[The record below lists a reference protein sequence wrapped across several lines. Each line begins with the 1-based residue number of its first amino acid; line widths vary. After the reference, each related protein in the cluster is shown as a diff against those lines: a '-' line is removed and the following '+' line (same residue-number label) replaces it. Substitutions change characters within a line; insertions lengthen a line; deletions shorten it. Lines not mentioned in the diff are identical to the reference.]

1 MGEDVT
7 DGDTQYELGRTAQS
21 EGDWEVAEIW
31 YERASDQG
39 HPEAQFALGMMYFSG
54 EFEGMALAEACE
66 RAVSLCMDAAASGS
80 KCAAVFLERDIQV
93 GVEAYRRGDDW
104 EAEREFRRLAEQ
116 GNPEAEFR
124 LARMYLGYRI
134 SCDFDVEVFESACDW
149 LRLAAKHDC
158 ARAGYSLYSVLA
170 GDHVFADYTVD
181 PVVHVEEAQAHY
193 WQAAERSA
201 EDQFALGLRSEGDPD
216 CADKVE
222 AVFWYRLAADKGHAD
237 ARRRLGILEVCGAA
251 DSDQQD

>member
-7 DGDTQYELGRTAQS
+7 DSDTQYELGRTAQS
-21 EGDWEVAEIW
+21 EGDWEVAETW
-31 YERASDQG
+31 YERAADQD

-54 EFEGMALAEACE
+54 EVEGMALAEACE

-80 KCAAVFLERDIQV
+80 KCAAVFLERDIQE

-134 SCDFDVEVFESACDW
+134 PCDFDVEVFESACDW
-149 LRLAAKHDC
+149 LRLAAKHAF

-222 AVFWYRLAADKGHAD
+222 AAFWYRLAADKGHAD
-237 ARRRLGILEVCGAA
+237 ARRRLGILGFRGVG
-251 DSDQQD
+251 DSDHD